1 LTRERPS
8 PRAVAHDGRRPTM
21 RALTWQDREHVSVE
35 DHAMFQEKREGC
47 TKVVL
52 NPTRA
57 DSDGR

>member
-1 LTRERPS
+1 
-8 PRAVAHDGRRPTM
+8 M